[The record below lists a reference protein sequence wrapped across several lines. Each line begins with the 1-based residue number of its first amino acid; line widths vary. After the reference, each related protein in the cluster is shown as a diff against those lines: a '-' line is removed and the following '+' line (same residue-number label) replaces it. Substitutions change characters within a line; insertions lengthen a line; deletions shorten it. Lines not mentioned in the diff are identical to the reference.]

1 MADINFYKQYLNI
14 STIDEICDTLI
25 DTLIQTNYAYDF
37 FVNWTKATKNRD
49 IFKYEIA
56 LLKSLKNSTNP
67 TNDFRELLAKYPE
80 VVRVIP
86 ILLACRDGLIKV
98 LNSIE
103 TDLQYKVFD
112 FTKKTYDS
120 NDINDITE
128 FAHKTGLL
136 EILCKM
142 DSASDYLLGVEVGL
156 DTNARKNRS
165 GSFLETLVNETLHEL
180 SLRHPNLVVINQK
193 TFGYVEKNYNIKIPP
208 TLKDRKFDFAIINQ
222 GKATT
227 IEVNFYSGTGS
238 KPSEIVSS
246 YINREEVLAAA
257 GWKFI
262 WLTDGMGWKKM
273 AGPLCIGVA
282 GINYV
287 INVQLLRK
295 GLLEKIIFYNSTV

>member
-1 MADINFYKQYLNI
+1 MADINFYKQYLNT
-14 STIDEICDTLI
+14 STIDEICDALKN
-25 DTLIQTNYAYDF
+25 TLIQTNYTYNF
-37 FVNWTKATKNRD
+37 FVNWAKVTKNRD
-49 IFKYEIA
+49 AFKYEIA

-67 TNDFRELLAKYPE
+67 VNDFRELLTKYPE

-86 ILLACRDGLIKV
+86 ILLAYRDGLIKV

-103 TDLQYKVFD
+103 TDLQYSAFD
-112 FTKKTYDS
+112 FTKKQYNS
-120 NDINDITE
+120 KDINDITE
-128 FAHKTGLL
+128 FAKKTGIL

-165 GSFLETLVNETLHEL
+165 GLFLETLVDETLHKL
-180 SLRHPNLVVINQK
+180 SSRHPNLVVINQK
-193 TFGYVEKNYNIKIPP
+193 SFGYVEEKYHIIVPP

-246 YINREEVLAAA
+246 YINRGEVLAAA
-257 GWKFI
+257 GWKFV

-273 AGPLCIGVA
+273 TRPLRIGVA

-287 INVQLLRK
+287 INVQLLLN
-295 GLLEKIIFYNSTV
+295 GLLEKIIFYDITV